1 MKPSD
6 NEPSIDEE
14 MTEKTEQPTEAPLTE
29 EEFAA
34 QYRQLPVWQHIL
46 LVLLFLFGLAAV
58 ILVIDYAVEFVTI
71 LLKHLLL

>member
-1 MKPSD
+1 M
-6 NEPSIDEE
+6 
-14 MTEKTEQPTEAPLTE
+14 TE

-71 LLKHLLL
+71 LLKHLLS